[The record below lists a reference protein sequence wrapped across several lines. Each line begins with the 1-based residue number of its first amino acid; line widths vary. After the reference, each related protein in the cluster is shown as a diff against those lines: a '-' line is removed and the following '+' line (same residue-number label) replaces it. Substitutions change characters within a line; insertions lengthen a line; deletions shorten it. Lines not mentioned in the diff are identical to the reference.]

1 MHHHCRLRLERRR
14 CDARRRVGHRRVY
27 ACGEREVKE
36 EGEKSGWMRFRKGG
50 DAGGGWE
57 VGALVDCAGGEE
69 EGRWWER
76 RGEGW
81 VGVGLRRVER
91 WGLEVGM
98 VDWLGSLAEGVVCM
112 WDWV

>member
-50 DAGGGWE
+50 MRVVGGRWVHWWIVLGGRKRGAGGR
-57 VGALVDCAGGEE
+57 EE
-69 EGRWWER
+69 ERA
-76 RGEGW
+76 GW
-81 VGVGLRRVER
+81 VL
-91 WGLEVGM
+91 
-98 VDWLGSLAEGVVCM
+98 D
-112 WDWV
+112 